1 LDTAYSSAPGTV
13 AGVRRAV
20 LFDLFNT
27 LVPGGTD
34 ERRLAVTRAMGDA
47 LGVDPDVCARA
58 FHEAWPER
66 FVGAFGDLASTVR
79 AIAVRVGGA
88 PSDQQVATA
97 AELRRA
103 LTAGLIRQMSAGTLA
118 ALDALRAN
126 HWLLGVVSNTTA
138 ESPDRFKESPLAT
151 RFDATA
157 FSSELGVA
165 KPDPAIYL
173 AACRTLEVDPP
184 QCVYVGDGADAE
196 LAAAAALGM
205 RPIRTTEYANT
216 DPAWSG
222 EVVAAIAN
230 LPAHLG

>member
-1 LDTAYSSAPGTV
+1 MGTV

-20 LFDLFNT
+20 ILDLFNT

-34 ERRLAVTRAMGDA
+34 AQRWVVTRAMGEA
-47 LGVDPDVCARA
+47 LGVDPDAYAVA
-58 FHEAWPER
+58 FHESWPER
-66 FVGAFGDLASTVR
+66 FVGAFGDLPSTVR
-79 AIAVRVGGA
+79 AIAVRVGGS
-88 PSDQQVATA
+88 PSDLQVARA
-97 AELRRA
+97 AELRRT
-103 LTAGLIRQMSAGTLA
+103 LTAGLICQVPAGTLT

-126 HWLLGVVSNTTA
+126 GWLLGVVSNTTA
-138 ESPDRFKESPLAT
+138 ESPDRFKESPLAS
-151 RFDATA
+151 RFDAAA

-222 EVVAAIAN
+222 EVVAAIAD